1 MPRRARQA
9 PGGLVYHVLNRAVG
23 RMKIFTKDADYHAFE
38 RVLAQAHE
46 RTPTMRILSYTLMP
60 NHWHFVLWPRA
71 DGDLSRF
78 MFWLTMT
85 HTQRWRHARKLVGLG
100 PLYQGRFKAFPVEQ
114 DDHLATVIR
123 YVERNPL
130 RANLVRRAQDWPHGS
145 LAARLRKD
153 DPRQQLLHPW
163 PIPTPTD
170 YLHWLNQPQTQTE
183 LDALQTSI
191 RRNRPFGTPAWQH
204 RTITR
209 LGLESS
215 IRPRGGQ
222 RKPASHTAKG

>member
-1 MPRRARQA
+1 
-9 PGGLVYHVLNRAVG
+9 
-23 RMKIFTKDADYHAFE
+23 MKIFTKDPDYQAFE
-38 RVLAQAHE
+38 RVLTQAHR
-46 RTPTMRILSYTLMP
+46 RTPEMRILSYTLMP

-100 PLYQGRFKAFPVEQ
+100 PLYQGRFKAFPIEQ
-114 DDHLATVIR
+114 DNHLSTVIR

-130 RANLVRRAQDWPHGS
+130 RANLVKRAQDWPHGS
-145 LAARLRKD
+145 LAARLRQD
-153 DPRQQLLHPW
+153 DPRPHLLHPW
-163 PIPTPTD
+163 PIPIPTD
-170 YLHWLNQPQTQTE
+170 YLQWLNQPQTQTE
-183 LDALQTSI
+183 LEALQTSI
-191 RRNRPFGTPAWQH
+191 RRNRPFGAPAWQS

-215 IRPRGGQ
+215 IRPKGGQ
-222 RKPASHTAKG
+222 RKTPEK